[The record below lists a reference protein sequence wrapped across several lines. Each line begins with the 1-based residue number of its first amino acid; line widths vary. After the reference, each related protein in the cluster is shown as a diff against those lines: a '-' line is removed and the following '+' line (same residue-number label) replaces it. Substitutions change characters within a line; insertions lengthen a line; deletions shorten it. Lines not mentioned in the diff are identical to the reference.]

1 MIWSTNYGR
10 LLSQT
15 LFTLFFAG
23 RVFAP
28 NCIIDGINI
37 QDYLQQHYIAAFGE
51 LADRI
56 KQADE
61 AEGLELLDACV
72 IGWDSLNEPAEGF
85 VGWDDLNQYPKQ
97 QTTTLKKGTTPS
109 PAQSLRLGMGQPQT
123 VDIWDFGA
131 FGPRRTGSATVD
143 PKGRKIWAEP
153 DPDATSTSGGELPD
167 GAHPRW
173 GWKRD
178 VSKWPLG
185 ICIWALHGVWDVQ
198 SGDILRPDYFRSNPS
213 TGTTVHFLPDFWLP
227 HFTAYTARIRQAHPN
242 GILFVQPPVFAIPP
256 HVREEVL
263 QGRCA
268 YTGHYYDGLTLITK
282 HWNWFNADAVG
293 VMRGKYRSPIQA
305 VKFGEGAIR
314 KSIMEQIGYLK
325 ADAEVITAPAPDDS
339 SHSTL
344 AESPSPVKLNQ
355 YPTIIGEIGTPF
367 DMDSK
372 RSYFPSSHLRNKYRG
387 DYTNQEKALD
397 ASLNACDGYNNVG
410 YTIWTYIAI
419 GSGVSGNEKHVPT
432 SHSHEWGD
440 GWNGEDLSLWSA
452 DDLRRRWFDDD
463 DDADADYHRRG
474 TDTSNNS
481 VLCGRMN
488 FLGMSSPHQ
497 LQPQSQQQQELK
509 SESRVGLL
517 ENRSSPNLVGGSKDV
532 SMLTLNTSVTPRISG
547 TENSDSDSPMLLTP
561 SSPLHVGITDTPSAD
576 HAAPNVDAE
585 PDNKNESSSNMSSTL
600 LDHNNSESDRVRK
613 QEAGRDPYDFLT
625 DGARAVRA
633 FCRPRAVRVWGDVVD
648 TKFEIGKAEFKC
660 VIRVGGAASVS
671 NGDRVDVDAEEDK
684 EDEEQA
690 TEIYLPLVHFA
701 SNELLENS
709 KARWD
714 PEAAKERLVQT
725 KKKGIK
731 GLDSMHPPTKT
742 YNREVEMDG
751 RVSEPQRETT
761 FLELITSD
769 PNLLSVEVNVSSG
782 KYKIKGQTLY
792 WWYPH
797 HRRGIEREV
806 TIEVKRRGGA
816 IKVGRG
822 GWVNVPPSRSRQQ
835 QRRKDEK
842 WEGREKSW
850 CERLCE
856 CDIGCVVM

>member
-1 MIWSTNYGR
+1 M
-10 LLSQT
+10 
-15 LFTLFFAG
+15 
-23 RVFAP
+23 
-28 NCIIDGINI
+28 
-37 QDYLQQHYIAAFGE
+37 
-51 LADRI
+51 
-56 KQADE
+56 
-61 AEGLELLDACV
+61 EGLELLDACV

-85 VGWDDLNQYPKQ
+85 VGWDDLNNYPKQ
-97 QTTTLKKGTTPS
+97 QTTTMKKGTTPS
-109 PAQSLRLGMGQPQT
+109 PVQSLRLGMGQLQT
-123 VDIWDFGA
+123 VDVWDFGT
-131 FGPRRTGSATVD
+131 FGPRRTGSVTVD
-143 PKGRKIWAEP
+143 PKGRKIWAES
-153 DPDATSTSGGELPD
+153 DPDATLTSGGEHPD
-167 GAHPRW
+167 GAYPHW

-185 ICIWALHGVWDVQ
+185 TCIWALHGVWDVQ
-198 SGDILRPDYFRSNPS
+198 SGELLRPDYFRYHPL
-213 TGTTVHFLPDFWLP
+213 TGNVVHFLSDFWLP

-242 GILFVQPPVFAIPP
+242 GIVFVQPPVFALPP
-256 HVREEVL
+256 HVGEEVL

-268 YTGHYYDGLTLITK
+268 YTGHFYDGLTLITK
-282 HWNWFNADAVG
+282 HWNWFNVDALG

-305 VKFGEGAIR
+305 IKLGEGTIR
-314 KSIMEQIGYLK
+314 KSIMEQIGCLK
-325 ADAEVITAPAPDDS
+325 ADAEIITAPTSDDPS
-339 SHSTL
+339 YSTL
-344 AESPSPVKLNQ
+344 LAEPPSHVKLNQ

-372 RSYFPSSHLRNKYRG
+372 RSYFPSSYLRNKYRG
-387 DYTNQEKALD
+387 DYTDQEKALD

-419 GSGVSGNEKHVPT
+419 SNGASGNEKHVPT

-452 DDLRRRWFDDD
+452 DDLRRRWFEEDDD
-463 DDADADYHRRG
+463 DDYHRLG
-474 TDTSNNS
+474 TDTLSNS

-488 FLGMSSPHQ
+488 FMGISSPQ
-497 LQPQSQQQQELK
+497 QPQPQSQQQQEFK

-517 ENRSSPNLVGGSKDV
+517 ENRSAPNLVGGSKDV
-532 SMLTLNTSVTPRISG
+532 SMLTLNTSVIPRMPG
-547 TENSDSDSPMLLTP
+547 TENSDSPMLLTP
-561 SSPLHVGITDTPSAD
+561 SSPIHVGMTDTTSVG
-576 HAAPNVDAE
+576 HAAPNVDVE
-585 PDNKNESSSNMSSTL
+585 SDNKDESSSNMSSTL
-600 LDHNNSESDRVRK
+600 LGHDNSESDRVRK

-633 FCRPRAVRVWGDVVD
+633 FCRPRAVSVWGDVID

-660 VIRVGGAASVS
+660 VIRVGGTTSVS
-671 NGDRVDVDAEEDK
+671 DGDRADADAEEG
-684 EDEEQA
+684 EEQA

-714 PEAAKERLVQT
+714 PEAAKQRLIQT
-725 KKKGIK
+725 KQKGIK
-731 GLDSMHPPTKT
+731 GLDSMHPPTKM
-742 YNREVEMDG
+742 YDREVEMDE
-751 RVSEPQRETT
+751 RVSEPRREMT

-782 KYKIKGQTLY
+782 RYKIKGQTLY

-797 HRRGIEREV
+797 RHHPRRGMEQEV

-816 IKVGRG
+816 IQVGRG
-822 GWVNVPPSRSRQQ
+822 GWVDVPHSRSQQQQ

-850 CERLCE
+850 YEWLCE
-856 CDIGCVVM
+856 CDTGCVVM

>member
-23 RVFAP
+23 RAFAP

-37 QDYLQQHYIAAFGE
+37 QDYLQQHYTAAFGE

-61 AEGLELLDACV
+61 LEGLELLDACV

-85 VGWDDLNQYPKQ
+85 VGWDDLNEYPKQ
-97 QTTTLKKGTTPS
+97 QTTTMKKGTTPS

-131 FGPRRTGSATVD
+131 FGPRRTGSVTVD
-143 PKGRKIWAEP
+143 PKGRKIWAES

-167 GAHPRW
+167 GVHPRW

-198 SGDILRPDYFRSNPS
+198 SGDILRPDYFKYNPS
-213 TGTTVHFLPDFWLP
+213 TGLITHFLPDFWLP

-242 GILFVQPPVFAIPP
+242 GIVFVQPPVFALPP
-256 HVREEVL
+256 HVGEEVL

-282 HWNWFNADAVG
+282 HWNWFNVDALG
-293 VMRGKYRSPIQA
+293 VMRGKYWSPIQA

-314 KSIMEQIGYLK
+314 KSIMEQIGHLK
-325 ADAEVITAPAPDDS
+325 ADAEIITAPAPDDS

-344 AESPSPVKLNQ
+344 LTEPPSHIKLNQ

-372 RSYFPSSHLRNKYRG
+372 RSYFPSSYLRNQYRG

-419 GSGVSGNEKHVPT
+419 GNGVSDNEKCVPT

-463 DDADADYHRRG
+463 DSH
-474 TDTSNNS
+474 TDTLNNS

-488 FLGMSSPHQ
+488 FLGISSLQQP
-497 LQPQSQQQQELK
+497 QPQSQQQELT

-517 ENRSSPNLVGGSKDV
+517 ENHSSPNLVGGSKDM
-532 SMLTLNTSVTPRISG
+532 SLLTLNTSVIPRIPG
-547 TENSDSDSPMLLTP
+547 TENSDSPMLLTP
-561 SSPLHVGITDTPSAD
+561 SSPIHVGITDTTPVD
-576 HAAPNVDAE
+576 HAAPNVDVE
-585 PDNKNESSSNMSSTL
+585 SDNKGESSSNTPSTL
-600 LDHNNSESDRVRK
+600 LDHNNSESGHVHK
-613 QEAGRDPYDFLT
+613 QEAGRDPFDFLT

-660 VIRVGGAASVS
+660 VIRVGGTASVS
-671 NGDRVDVDAEEDK
+671 NGDHVDVDAEEDK

-714 PEAAKERLVQT
+714 PEAARQRLIQT
-725 KKKGIK
+725 KKKEIK
-731 GLDSMHPPTKT
+731 
-742 YNREVEMDG
+742 
-751 RVSEPQRETT
+751 EPQRETT

-797 HRRGIEREV
+797 RRRGMERQV

-816 IKVGRG
+816 IQVGRG
-822 GWVNVPPSRSRQQ
+822 GWVDIPHSRSQQQ
-835 QRRKDEK
+835 QRTKDEK
-842 WEGREKSW
+842 WEGGEKSW

-856 CDIGCVVM
+856 CDIDCVVV